1 MHLKEKPNASHSRAW
16 WASIG
21 KLEDDH
27 GIALPYFNALVVQ
40 LLKKLR
46 IQQTNSRA
54 YPSKEN

>member
-1 MHLKEKPNASHSRAW
+1 MPATAEPGGPVL
-16 WASIG
+16 G
-21 KLEDDH
+21 QLEDDH

-46 IQQTNSRA
+46 IQQTNSCA